1 MKYVLLILVVFFQ
14 ISCQQKD
21 KDFNEIIVE
30 NEAINTS
37 FLENI
42 NEAEKTLLSWY
53 LYAYGNECNDD
64 SEKIKCKLLDI
75 LNIEDEC
82 NPTHLNTLLQW
93 FSKDML
99 AVYKLNKCPNMPYD
113 SAIQNSIEKIQ
124 LRRTYDTLT
133 ITIQVKGLNNS
144 QEKNWDIE
152 QTDSYLIEKNTFIK
166 L

>member
-1 MKYVLLILVVFFQ
+1 MKYVLLILVVFLQ
-14 ISCQQKD
+14 VSCQQND
-21 KDFNEIIVE
+21 KDYDEIIVE
-30 NEAINTS
+30 NKTINTF
-37 FLENI
+37 FLESLH
-42 NEAEKTLLSWY
+42 ESEKTLLSWY
-53 LYAYGNECNDD
+53 LYAYGNECKDD
-64 SEKIKCKLLDI
+64 SEKIKCRLLDF
-75 LNIEDEC
+75 LKIEDEC
-82 NPTHLNTLLQW
+82 NPTYLNKLLQW

-124 LRRTYDTLT
+124 LSRRKDTLT
-133 ITIQVKGLNNS
+133 IMIQVKGLNNS